1 MKVSCD
7 VVKDLLPLYH
17 DNVCSI
23 DSCRLIEEHIE
34 KCEECKNELE
44 AYDIEIKGVNNI
56 DEVGLLKGISKKW
69 KRDKKTS
76 FLKGIATI
84 SSVGSILSIIL
95 YNLNGSYVDE
105 NGYLVEAFGFI
116 PLAYFF
122 GLIFLISV
130 IILVVKRITE
140 RNSII

>member
-23 DSCRLIEEHIE
+23 DSRKLIEEHID

-44 AYDIEIKGVNNI
+44 AYDIEIKGVNNMDKI
-56 DEVGLLKGISKKW
+56 EPLKGISKKW

-122 GLIFLISV
+122 GLIALVSV
-130 IILVVKRITE
+130 IILIVKRITE
-140 RNSII
+140 K

>member
-122 GLIFLISV
+122 GLISLISV
-130 IILVVKRITE
+130 IILVVK
-140 RNSII
+140 SISEK

>member
-23 DSCRLIEEHIE
+23 DSCRLIEEHID

-44 AYDIEIKGVNNI
+44 AYDIEIKGLNNM
-56 DEVGLLKGISKKW
+56 DKLEPLRGISKKW

-76 FLKGIATI
+76 FLKGMAII

-122 GLIFLISV
+122 GLIALVSV
-130 IILVVKRITE
+130 IILIVKRITGWK
-140 RNSII
+140 NIM

>member
-1 MKVSCD
+1 MD
-7 VVKDLLPLYH
+7 
-17 DNVCSI
+17 
-23 DSCRLIEEHIE
+23 
-34 KCEECKNELE
+34 
-44 AYDIEIKGVNNI
+44 IKGVNNI
-56 DEVGLLKGISKKW
+56 DQVGPLKGISKKW

-95 YNLNGSYVDE
+95 YNINGSYVDE

-122 GLIFLISV
+122 GLIALVSV
-130 IILVVKRITE
+130 IILIVKRITE
-140 RNSII
+140 R

>member
-23 DSCRLIEEHIE
+23 DSCNLIEEHIDQ
-34 KCEECKNELE
+34 CEECKNELE

-56 DEVGLLKGISKKW
+56 DKIEPLKGISKKW

-76 FLKGIATI
+76 FLKGIAII
-84 SSVGSILSIIL
+84 SSIGSVLSIIL

-122 GLIFLISV
+122 GLTALVSV
-130 IILVVKRITE
+130 IILIIKRISE
-140 RNSII
+140 R